1 MKPYKWQNG
10 IGPNSRGDFG
20 KRMNE
25 MLAMNEETGQ
35 AEKSIHWDAEN
46 KPIDE
51 GEMVKFLS
59 FNICA
64 E

>member
-1 MKPYKWQNG
+1 MALALIRGGILANEWTKCLLWMK
-10 IGPNSRGDFG
+10 R
-20 KRMNE
+20 R
-25 MLAMNEETGQ
+25 TGQ

>member
-1 MKPYKWQNG
+1 MALALIRGG
-10 IGPNSRGDFG
+10 ILA
-20 KRMNE
+20 NE